1 MQLRKPDLSLFSS
14 ILLSLAFVACSGG
27 HDRPADPGATETNG
41 AANGAGA
48 NAAEAQGGT
57 LTIKGSDTMVIL
69 AQRWAEAFMAANP
82 GTTLQVSGGG
92 SGTGIAALI
101 NGTVD
106 LADASRPMKDR
117 EKTQI
122 QERRHGEAHE
132 IPVALDALAVYV
144 HDDNPVTSLTIPQLK
159 QIFRGEVTNW
169 NQVGGSDAPI
179 VLYGR
184 ENNSGT
190 YAYFKEHV
198 LEDLDFA
205 QETQTL
211 PGTAAVINAVSHD
224 PDGVGYGGIAYA
236 EGVHTVSVAAEGGEP
251 VEPNMQNAVDRSYPL
266 SRFLYVYSVGEP
278 TGLAQRYVEFML
290 SAPGKAL
297 VENVGYY
304 PLPHEGAAAP
314 AAAPAGATGEAPGNG
329 PAPSEPAQ

>member
-1 MQLRKPDLSLFSS
+1 MRKLQLSLFTSL
-14 ILLSLAFVACSGG
+14 LLSMAFVGCSGG
-27 HDRPADPGATETNG
+27 HDRGPEPTPEGTTGAPTPSD
-41 AANGAGA
+41 
-48 NAAEAQGGT
+48 QGGT

-106 LADASRPMKDR
+106 LADASRAMKDR
-117 EKTQI
+117 EKAQV
-122 QERRHGEAHE
+122 QERRGGAAHE

-144 HDDNPVTSLTIPQLK
+144 NDDNPVHALTIPQLK
-159 QIFRGEVTNW
+159 QIYRHQVTNW

-211 PGTAAVINAVSHD
+211 PGTSAVINAVSHD
-224 PDGVGYGGIAYA
+224 VGGIGYGGIAYA
-236 EGVHTVSVAAEGGEP
+236 QGVHTVSVAVEGGQP
-251 VEPNMQNAVDRSYPL
+251 VEPNMENAINRTYPL
-266 SRFLYVYSVGEP
+266 ARFLYVYSVGQP
-278 TGLAQRYVEFML
+278 TGLAQRYVDFML
-290 SAPGKAL
+290 SSAGQAL

-304 PLPHEGAAAP
+304 PLPRAGAAAAP
-314 AAAPAGATGEAPGNG
+314 AAPTGAAAPEAPAE
-329 PAPSEPAQ
+329 PAP